1 MTPTE
6 IQHQCDEIVK
16 LGEKATPGPWRRDRH
31 SGYNCDVRAGNGRK
45 VALCSGFQ
53 STAAG
58 PSKERAAEN
67 DANACLT
74 AHNRN
79 FAPAAAVALKVAIE
93 ALEKCV
99 RDIEFWSN
107 ILDKEWSGFDGQL
120 YAASNQARQALA
132 AITNAFHE

>member
-6 IQHQCDEIVK
+6 IQRQCDEIVK
-16 LGEKATPGPWRRDRH
+16 LGEKAKLHNPHRGNFD
-31 SGYNCDVRAGNGRK
+31 DV
-45 VALCSGFQ
+45 VAF
-53 STAAG
+53 A
-58 PSKERAAEN
+58 
-67 DANACLT
+67 DASRT
-74 AHNRN
+74 
-79 FAPAAAVALKVAIE
+79 FAPAAPVALKVAIK